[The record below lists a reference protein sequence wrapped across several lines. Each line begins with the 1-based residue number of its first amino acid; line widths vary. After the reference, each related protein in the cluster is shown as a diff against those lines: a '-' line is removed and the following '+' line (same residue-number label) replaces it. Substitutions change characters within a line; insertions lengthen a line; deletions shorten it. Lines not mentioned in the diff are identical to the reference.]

1 MLCGAKL
8 NDHIMVCVINILI
21 NCIISVGLSAMY
33 LHIQNIKRMQ
43 SFGEIGDLFGIT
55 YDRYNVYLTLLLIII
70 ILIVTW
76 AVSSK
81 MFRFKMYKGREN
93 TK

>member
-8 NDHIMVCVINILI
+8 KDHIMVCVINILI
-21 NCIISVGLSAMY
+21 NCIISVGLSAIY
-33 LHIQNIKRMQ
+33 LHIQNIKKIQ
-43 SFGEIGDLFGIT
+43 SLGEIGELFGIT

-76 AVSSK
+76 TVSSK
-81 MFRFKMYKGREN
+81 MFCFKMYKGREN

>member
-8 NDHIMVCVINILI
+8 KDHIMVCVINVLI
-21 NCIISVGLSAMY
+21 NCIISVGLSAIY
-33 LHIQNIKRMQ
+33 LHIQNIQRIQ
-43 SFGEIGDLFGIT
+43 GFGEIGDLFGIT
-55 YDRYNVYLTLLLIII
+55 YDRYNVYLTLLLIIM

-76 AVSSK
+76 TVSNK

-93 TK
+93 KK